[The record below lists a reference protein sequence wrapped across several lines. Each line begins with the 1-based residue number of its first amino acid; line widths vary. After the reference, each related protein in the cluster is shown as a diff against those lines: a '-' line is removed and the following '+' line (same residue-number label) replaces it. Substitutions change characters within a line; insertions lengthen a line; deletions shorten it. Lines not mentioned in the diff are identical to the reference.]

1 MCWEHPEEHLHY
13 TLSCYPRELEVREQQ
28 LDVSLGLVTMDRA
41 KLRVGRVGG
50 GVVGRRGVGRG
61 SR

>member
-1 MCWEHPEEHLHY
+1 MLGAPRGASALHF
-13 TLSCYPRELEVREQQ
+13 ELLPQRVRSEKQQ

-50 GVVGRRGVGRG
+50 GVVGWRGVGRG